1 MFFNSN
7 LTVLRQGAGGYND
20 DGVFID
26 GVTTEITIAANVQPL
41 NTREIAQ
48 YTDILASGNRSAKL
62 VKVYSATPL
71 LLDEQTTG
79 QTADVIIWRNN
90 AYKIVMAEEWQSS
103 IISHYRYIAQELVT
117 NDNE

>member
-7 LTVLRQGAGGYND
+7 LTVLRKSAGGYND
-20 DGVFID
+20 DGVFVD

-41 NTREIAQ
+41 NTRELSQ
-48 YTDILASGNRSAKL
+48 YTQILPGGNRSALL

-79 QTADVIIWRNN
+79 QTADVIIWRNK
-90 AYKIVMAEEWQSS
+90 AYKIVMQEQWQSN
-103 IISHYRYIAQELVT
+103 IISHYRYIGQELVS